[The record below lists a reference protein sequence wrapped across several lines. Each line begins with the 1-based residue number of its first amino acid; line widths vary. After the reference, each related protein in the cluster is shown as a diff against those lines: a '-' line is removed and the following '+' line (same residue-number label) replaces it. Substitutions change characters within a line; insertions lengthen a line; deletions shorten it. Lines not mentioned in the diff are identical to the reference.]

1 MDHRHLAPGIAAFVA
16 ASLVAL
22 LGLRAAAGPFDPVPR
37 AVPPA
42 GAVRI
47 QLLGM
52 SDLHGHLQPTA
63 DLGGAAWLAAHLN
76 RAARE
81 QPGHTIRVHAGDMVG
96 ASPLISSYFHHRS
109 TIDAINLMHF
119 DVGTLGNH
127 EFDNGGH
134 ELATLLR
141 RVRIPYVSA
150 NVTDSEGKLRLRP
163 YRVVERAGVKVGFI
177 GVTTATAPNYLLSR
191 YARRFRFLD
200 ISASVNRWVPA
211 LRRRGV
217 NAIVVLAHSGAFQD
231 GEHGPAAG
239 EIVDEARQMSDAV
252 DVIVAGHSHS
262 YLNTRVDGKLI
273 VESYAYGSAY
283 DRVQL
288 TVDRRS
294 GEVVS
299 SSAEIPRTSH
309 ALITPDPKV
318 AAVVRRYAH
327 RVAPLANR
335 VVATARHGFSRER
348 GDLGRL
354 VADAQRK
361 LAHADFAF
369 VNPGNMRG
377 NVSSGPVTYAE
388 VCTVEAYGHRV
399 MRMTLRGADVTALLE
414 QQWAGPGTTR
424 LYTSGLRY
432 RHEGAH
438 VTDVSLPD
446 GRPLDPDRHY
456 TVAANELI
464 ATGSRFG
471 VLRRRGRQRKAV
483 GTDLE
488 ALVSYLERHPR
499 GFT

>member
-1 MDHRHLAPGIAAFVA
+1 VDHRHLAPGVAAFLA

-22 LGLRAAAGPFDPVPR
+22 LGIQAVAGPDDRPT
-37 AVPPA
+37 
-42 GAVRI
+42 GSGTVRI

-52 SDLHGHLQPTA
+52 SDLHGHLQPA
-63 DLGGAAWLAAHLN
+63 GGVGGAAWLAAHLD
-76 RAARE
+76 RAAAA

-109 TIDAINLMHF
+109 TIDAIKLMRF

-127 EFDNGGH
+127 EFDQGGR
-134 ELATLLR
+134 ELATLLG

-150 NVTDSEGKLRLRP
+150 NVIDTEGKLRLLP
-163 YRVVERAGVKVGFI
+163 YRIVERAGVKIGFI
-177 GVTTATAPNYLLSR
+177 GVTTDTAPRYLLSR
-191 YARRFRFLD
+191 YAHRFRFLD

-217 NAIVVLAHSGAFQD
+217 NAIVVLAHSGAFQN

-239 EIVDEARQMSDAV
+239 EIVTEARQMSDAV
-252 DVIVAGHSHS
+252 DVIVAGHTHS

-273 VESYAYGSAY
+273 VEAYAYGSAY

-294 GEVVS
+294 GDVVS
-299 SSAEIPRTSH
+299 SSAQIPRTWH
-309 ALITPDPKV
+309 AYITPNRAV
-318 AAVVRRYAH
+318 AAVVRRYAR
-327 RVAPLANR
+327 RVAPVANR

-354 VADAQRK
+354 VADAQRN
-361 LAHADFAF
+361 LAHADLAF

-377 NVSSGPVTYAE
+377 SVSSGPVTYAE

-399 MRMTLRGADVTALLE
+399 MRMTLRGADVAALLE
-414 QQWAGPGTTR
+414 QQWAGAGTTR

-432 RHEGAH
+432 RHQGPR
-438 VTDVSLPD
+438 VTEVSLPD
-446 GRPLDPDRHY
+446 GRPLDPERRY

-464 ATGSRFG
+464 ATGSRFS
-471 VLRRRGRQRKAV
+471 VLRRRGRDKEPV
-483 GTDLE
+483 GTDVE
-488 ALVSYLERHPR
+488 ALASYLERHPR
-499 GFT
+499 GFG

>member
-1 MDHRHLAPGIAAFVA
+1 VAPGIAAFLA

-22 LGLRAAAGPFDPVPR
+22 LGIRAVAGPIDQVPR
-37 AVPPA
+37 R
-42 GAVRI
+42 GTVRI

-52 SDLHGHLQPTA
+52 SDLHGHLQGA
-63 DLGGAAWLAAHLN
+63 HGMGGAAWLAAHLD
-76 RAARE
+76 RAAARR
-81 QPGHTIRVHAGDMVG
+81 PGHTIRVHSGDMVG

-127 EFDNGGH
+127 EFDQGGRA
-134 ELATLLR
+134 LATLLG

-150 NVTDSEGKLRLRP
+150 NVIDTEGELRLPP
-163 YRVVERAGVKVGFI
+163 YRVVQRAGVKVGLI
-177 GVTTATAPNYLLSR
+177 GVTTDTAPRYLLSR
-191 YARRFRFLD
+191 YAHRFRFLD
-200 ISASVNRWVPA
+200 LSDSVNRWVPE

-217 NAIVVLAHSGAFQD
+217 NAIVVLAHSGAFQN

-252 DVIVAGHSHS
+252 DVIIAGHSHS
-262 YLNTRVDGKLI
+262 YLNTRVEGKLI

-288 TVDRRS
+288 KIDRRT
-294 GEVVS
+294 GDVVS
-299 SSAEIPRTSH
+299 SSAEIPRTWH
-309 ALITPDPKV
+309 TLITPDRKV
-318 AAVVRRYAH
+318 AAVVRRYA
-327 RVAPLANR
+327 REIAPLAHR
-335 VVATARHGFSRER
+335 VVATATRAFSRER

-354 VADAQRK
+354 VADAQRSA
-361 LAHADFAF
+361 AHADFAF

-377 NVSSGPVTYAE
+377 DVRSGPVTYAE

-399 MRMTLRGADVTALLE
+399 MRMTLRGADVAALLQ
-414 QQWAGPGTTR
+414 QQWVGAGTTR

-432 RHEGAH
+432 RHDGPH
-438 VTDVSLPD
+438 VTEVSLPD
-446 GRPLDPDRHY
+446 GRPVDPDARY

-464 ATGSRFG
+464 ATGSRFS
-471 VLRRRGRQRKAV
+471 VLRRRGRERRPV

-488 ALVSYLERHPR
+488 VLVSYLGGRPR
-499 GFT
+499 GFQ

>member
-1 MDHRHLAPGIAAFVA
+1 VDHRHLAPGVAAFVA
-16 ASLVAL
+16 ACLVAL
-22 LGLRAAAGPFDPVPR
+22 LGIQAVAGPDDPPVR
-37 AVPPA
+37 S
-42 GAVRI
+42 GTVRI

-52 SDLHGHLQPTA
+52 SDLHGHLQSA
-63 DLGGAAWLAAHLN
+63 HGLGGAAWLAAHLDQ
-76 RAARE
+76 AAADR
-81 QPGHTIRVHAGDMVG
+81 PGHTIRVHAGDMVG
-96 ASPLISSYFHHRS
+96 ASPLISSYFDHRS

-127 EFDNGGH
+127 EFDQGGH

-150 NVTDSEGKLRLRP
+150 NVIDTEGSLRLPP
-163 YRVVERAGVKVGFI
+163 YRIVERAGVRVGFI
-177 GVTTATAPNYLLSR
+177 GVTTDTAPRYLLSR
-191 YARRFRFLD
+191 YAHRFRFLD
-200 ISASVNRWVPA
+200 ISAAVNRWVPA

-217 NAIVVLAHSGAFQD
+217 NAIVVLAHSGSFQS
-231 GEHGPAAG
+231 GEHGAAAG

-288 TVDRRS
+288 RIDRAS

-299 SSAEIPRTSH
+299 SSAQIPRTRH
-309 ALITPDPKV
+309 TLNITPDPKV
-318 AAVVRRYAH
+318 AAVVRRYVH
-327 RVAPLANR
+327 RVAPVANR
-335 VVATARHGFSRER
+335 VLATARHGYSRER

-354 VADAQRK
+354 VADAQRN

-377 NVSSGPVTYAE
+377 DVSAGPVTYAE
-388 VCTVEAYGHRV
+388 VCTVEAYAHRV

-424 LYTSGLRY
+424 LYASGLRY
-432 RHEGAH
+432 RREGH
-438 VTDVSLPD
+438 HLTKVSLAD
-446 GRPLDPDRHY
+446 GRPLDPDRRY

-464 ATGSRFG
+464 ATGSRFS
-471 VLRRRGRQRKAV
+471 VLRRRGRGKEAV
-483 GTDLE
+483 GTDVE

-499 GFT
+499 GFG